1 MIDKYW
7 NSPQMIRVR
16 KFFARW
22 RRRSFSGGIKMF
34 NLKIATIVS
43 LVAILYWGMIASD
56 RYVSEAHIM
65 IQKTNVATGISMDL
79 TAVLAGVSS
88 SNRSDQLL
96 LRDHLL
102 SVDMLKKIDDKLNLR
117 AHYSGS
123 SIDLFSRMLSRDSYM
138 EVFHKYYLSMVSVEL
153 DNYSGLLVIKSQA
166 FEPNMAYEIAHM
178 MVVEGERYMNTLSRE
193 LALEHVDFLQNQI
206 DNMGEKALSARK
218 ALLEYQNLKGLIS
231 PKHMAQSLSEI
242 IYKLEGELSEL
253 KAKKNTA
260 MGYMNPMAPEVVALD
275 YQISA
280 IEKQILQEKS
290 RLVSQNGD
298 TLNVIVE
305 EYQRLEMTAELAQN
319 SYKTALIALEQGRVE
334 AARNLKKVSVLQMPT
349 TPQYP
354 EQPRRLYNISVFIL
368 FTLLITG
375 VVKMLAA
382 IVRDHQD

>member
-1 MIDKYW
+1 
-7 NSPQMIRVR
+7 
-16 KFFARW
+16 
-22 RRRSFSGGIKMF
+22 MF